1 VQLEVVTMLG
11 STCVE
16 RVVVRDRVGDFDV
29 VKTANGY
36 VLRRGDVEHRLPARL
51 PFGLGELIVTPFVR
65 PTWELP
71 RPDFDARTIAF
82 VGASLA
88 VHLGILT
95 VALMTPLPHRP
106 PPQSRG
112 GSRPRLVANHTTA
125 TRAIEAPDALESVHD
140 VDVEAQKPIGEAAP
154 PAMPAGEI
162 KVERTQVDP
171 GMDVQKQAPSE
182 AARHFD
188 PCADG
193 DCGLIATA
201 RFDTTARGRQA
212 GDSYQLPE
220 RHSLSMSVVECSV
233 DGGCN
238 TVSGNDQNDI
248 RTEIGHHVAEVN
260 ECFVNHPAQS
270 ASVDATVEAEGTVRV
285 AAHDE
290 TSTCIANVIAK
301 LKFPGGERDV
311 TLAFSAPS

>member
-1 VQLEVVTMLG
+1 MLG

-16 RVVVRDRVGDFDV
+16 RVVVRDRVADYDV
-29 VKTANGY
+29 VKTADGY
-36 VLRRGDVEHRLPARL
+36 VLRRGDVEHRLPARV
-51 PFGLGELIVTPFVR
+51 PFGLGELIVTPLAR

-71 RPDFDARTIAF
+71 RAHMGGRTIAF
-82 VGASLA
+82 LGASLA
-88 VHLGILT
+88 VHLGVLAAAI
-95 VALMTPLPHRP
+95 MTPLPHKP

-125 TRAIEAPDALESVHD
+125 TRAIQAPVETESAHE
-140 VDVEAQKPIGEAAP
+140 VDVEEQKPIGQDAP
-154 PAMPAGEI
+154 PPMPEPGAT
-162 KVERTQVDP
+162 KVERPQVDP
-171 GMDVQKQAPSE
+171 GMDTEKQVPTE

-193 DCGLIATA
+193 DCGTIATT
-201 RFDTTARGRQA
+201 RFDTTTRGRQA

-238 TVSGNDQNDI
+238 TVSGSDQNDI

-260 ECFVNHPAQS
+260 ECFVNHPAAN
-270 ASVDATVEAEGTVRV
+270 ASVDATVEAKGTVRV